1 HGRPARRGRV
11 QPPAVAGHHVSS
23 TAGPLA
29 AWGPASCP
37 RHGLC
42 LLAVSSTPH
51 GSKLAEESMFRLR
64 LRIGLASARFLLM
77 LVLAFLMGLAGTL
90 ASAAVLGHAR

>member
-1 HGRPARRGRV
+1 
-11 QPPAVAGHHVSS
+11 
-23 TAGPLA
+23 
-29 AWGPASCP
+29 
-37 RHGLC
+37 
-42 LLAVSSTPH
+42 
-51 GSKLAEESMFRLR
+51 MFRLR